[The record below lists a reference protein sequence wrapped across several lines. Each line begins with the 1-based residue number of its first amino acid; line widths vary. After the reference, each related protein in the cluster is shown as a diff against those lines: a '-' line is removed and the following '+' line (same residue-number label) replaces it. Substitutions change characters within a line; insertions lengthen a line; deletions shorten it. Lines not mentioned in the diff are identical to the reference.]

1 MLEAIVGRTRLYQWS
16 PRNPLVP
23 PFRALLEV
31 ALDGVAAVRRSDAIE
46 RIVVRRGGCCVVSD
60 ALTSAGITAAL
71 SGGAAVQI
79 YTSGLYE
86 SRDLA
91 PLGAP

>member
-31 ALDGVAAVRRSDAIE
+31 ALDGLPAAEQQRFFRKRTRPRRS
-46 RIVVRRGGCCVVSD
+46 SK
-60 ALTSAGITAAL
+60 AL
-71 SGGAAVQI
+71 
-79 YTSGLYE
+79 
-86 SRDLA
+86 
-91 PLGAP
+91 

>member
-31 ALDGVAAVRRSDAIE
+31 ALDGLPVAEQQRFFRKRTRPRRS
-46 RIVVRRGGCCVVSD
+46 SK
-60 ALTSAGITAAL
+60 AL
-71 SGGAAVQI
+71 
-79 YTSGLYE
+79 
-86 SRDLA
+86 
-91 PLGAP
+91 